1 MKRTIP
7 LLITAIGG
15 LTLVVAVFIPAFQQ
29 AGEEAAIWFDILA
42 SIAFVLGGANLARLQ
57 LQKISDRQA
66 GWGYA
71 AITLASFVVTLVLGL
86 WKVGCPPE
94 AASEA
99 YGTSAVML
107 PMSSLPT
114 YSTPLVSPAHRMDGE
129 LVPKSVRQQLSIEQ
143 TPSGEELRFTGWM
156 SRGQFEDL
164 LNYQDTL
171 EWKCQIERLFEQAT
185 LPAPLKGRVTYN
197 AGHEQLSFAG
207 VMSETEEQALRQ
219 LLKPGPETDRAID
232 QLAAA
237 SRRRTE
243 IPVTEVPERFSIPEQ
258 ARETIQLSNGTLSI
272 QGPMSV
278 PTRELLAS
286 RWPDFPRVS
295 PQLANEQTELLEEI
309 ERLGPSL
316 NERQRTVFENFFES
330 IWSPD
335 AIVLALNTA
344 GISSPVE
351 KSFCQLLEEI
361 QSGTEDP
368 ERTTPPPPPVELN
381 AQQIDIIQQSPLRDR
396 ASLDQLVVRLR
407 DAGTLTEAQEAAL
420 RGFFDNLPT
429 IAEYRKEL
437 CFRLLG
443 AGSLS
448 REQMDFLLNDYR
460 KEFHWKQQVGQLFT
474 KAHVIKFPWSGHYSA
489 QGSPFW
495 WLYEYVLQPL
505 MTTTFALLGFY
516 VASAAFRAFRA
527 KNLEATLL
535 LGTAFIVLLGRTSAG
550 PALTGWIPENLK
562 AFRLDQ
568 MTIYIMSI
576 FGTAGNRAIMIGIA
590 LGTIATSL
598 KVLLGI
604 DRSYLGRGDD

>member
-7 LLITAIGG
+7 LLITAVGG

-57 LQKISDRQA
+57 LQKISDRQP
-66 GWGYA
+66 GWGYS
-71 AITLASFVVTLVLGL
+71 AITLATFVVTLVLGL
-86 WKVGCPPE
+86 WKFGSPPE
-94 AASEA
+94 AASEV
-99 YGTSAVML
+99 YGTSAASVPL
-107 PMSSLPT
+107 SALPT
-114 YSTPLVSPAHRMDGE
+114 YSTPLVSAVHRNDGE
-129 LVPKSVRQQLSIEQ
+129 LVPKSVRQQLFIEK
-143 TPSGEELRFTGWM
+143 TPTGEELRFTGWM

-171 EWKCQIERLFEQAT
+171 DWKCQIERLYEEAT

-197 AGHEQLSFAG
+197 AGHEQLRFEG
-207 VMSETEEQALRQ
+207 VMSEAEEAALRAI
-219 LLKPGPETDRAID
+219 LKQSPETDQAIA

-237 SRRRTE
+237 SRRVTE
-243 IPVTEVPERFSIPEQ
+243 LPVTDIPERFSIPESAQ
-258 ARETIQLSNGTLSI
+258 ASVELRDGTLSI
-272 QGPMSV
+272 TGPMSV
-278 PTRELLAS
+278 PTREQLANQ
-286 RWPDFPRVS
+286 WPDYSRISPVS
-295 PQLANEQTELLEEI
+295 PQERTEILSELEQ
-309 ERLGPSL
+309 LGTPL
-316 NERQRTVFENFFES
+316 NERQRTIFDNFYEA
-330 IWSPD
+330 IWTPD

-344 GISSPVE
+344 GISQPQE
-351 KSFCQLLEEI
+351 KTFCQLQAEI
-361 QSGTEDP
+361 QNGTVDP
-368 ERTTPPPPPVELN
+368 ARTIPPEPPAELN
-381 AQQIDIIQQSPLRDR
+381 ARQIELIQQSQLRDQ
-396 ASLDQLVVRLR
+396 AALTQLTAALKE
-407 DAGTLTEAQEAAL
+407 AGTLTASQEAAL
-420 RGFFDNLPT
+420 KGFFESLPT
-429 IAEYRKEL
+429 VAEHRKEL

-443 AGSLS
+443 AGPLQ
-448 REQMDFLLNDYR
+448 REQKNFLLDNYR

-474 KAHVIKFPWSGHYSA
+474 SAHVVKFPWSGSYTA

-527 KNLEATLL
+527 KNLEAILL

-550 PALTGWIPENLK
+550 PALTGWIPEEFK

-598 KVLLGI
+598 KVLLGV